1 MAYRTLKLKT
11 MQTANNNIV
20 LRKDDYQLLV
30 SLLNG
35 AGRKLSFD
43 RRNAQDLLAELKKA
57 TLVNKDNFPEDV
69 VRINSVVRIQAE
81 GMNEVMEFML
91 VKPDKADIKEKKISV
106 MAPMGVALIGFK
118 KGQQVKW
125 QVPAGKRTFTILDV
139 VNDE

>member
-1 MAYRTLKLKT
+1 

-35 AGRKLSFD
+35 AGKKLTFD

-57 TLVNKDNFPEDV
+57 TLV
-69 VRINSVVRIQAE
+69 
-81 GMNEVMEFML
+81 
-91 VKPDKADIKEKKISV
+91 
-106 MAPMGVALIGFK
+106 
-118 KGQQVKW
+118 
-125 QVPAGKRTFTILDV
+125 PAGKKTFTILDV

>member
-1 MAYRTLKLKT
+1 

-81 GMNEVMEFML
+81 GMNEIMEFML
-91 VKPDKADIKEKKISV
+91 VTPDKADIKEKKISV

>member
-1 MAYRTLKLKT
+1 

-35 AGRKLSFD
+35 AGKKLTFD

-57 TLVNKDNFPEDV
+57 TLVNKDNFPDDV
-69 VRINSVVRIQAE
+69 VRINSIVRVQAE
-81 GMNEVMEFML
+81 GRNDVMEFML
-91 VKPDKADIKEKKISV
+91 VMPDKADIKERKISV
-106 MAPMGVALIGFK
+106 MAPVGIALIGFK

-125 QVPAGKRTFTILDV
+125 KVPAGKKTFTILDV

>member
-1 MAYRTLKLKT
+1 

-35 AGRKLSFD
+35 AGKKLTFD
-43 RRNAQDLLAELKKA
+43 RRTAQDLLAELKKA
-57 TLVNKDNFPEDV
+57 TLVNKDNFPDDV
-69 VRINSVVRIQAE
+69 VRINSIVRVQAE
-81 GMNEVMEFML
+81 GRNDVMEFML
-91 VKPDKADIKEKKISV
+91 VMPDKADIKERKISV
-106 MAPMGVALIGFK
+106 MAPVGIALIGFK

-125 QVPAGKRTFTILDV
+125 KVPAGKKTFTILDV